1 MIIDFEDKH
10 TRAIFN
16 GESTGRFSDAIEE
29 AALRKM
35 QMLHAATSIASLQM
49 MPGLRCKKMGG
60 KLRMFWSIRVNDQ
73 YRILFTWA
81 EPPPE
86 ASRVWLT
93 DPH

>member
-1 MIIDFEDKH
+1 MVIHFEDKH

-16 GESTGRFSDAIEE
+16 GESTGRFAAEIER
-29 AALRKM
+29 AALRKL
-35 QMLHAATSIASLQM
+35 QMLHAASSIATLQM
-49 MPGLRCKKMGG
+49 MPGLHCKKMSG
-60 KLRMFWSIRVNDQ
+60 KLKDFWSLRVNNQ

-81 EPPPE
+81 ESPPE